1 MESVTKQSIVQ
12 VESQETEYSAML
24 ENYIFDDHL
33 RYEGHKLIY
42 TFAEPTEEPIV
53 IGGILGAAILCVR
66 LINTDEQKSRE
77 IVLDEQLHY
86 EPFFIRYEQEVIAD
100 DWGYISA
107 ELEQLDLAYME
118 LYSQDQVNINT
129 LCPNIRQLNIAMDVV
144 QTYMHRIAVEQYGE
158 HIYDLVPWTMP
169 FAQWILNAAQAEPLR
184 QRFLNMAWND
194 PPLVHTLAEDT
205 EKGRQVEP
213 LCVFDG
219 EQAADIMQRYWDWL
233 WDFVQKQAALF
244 PDSKGKIA
252 EYKQLILNEENN
264 YYYLKPEMKNFTP
277 DQLKLF
283 DEWVDG
289 WIAFVEEKIKP
300 KKPITFWT
308 KTVTEEQ
315 QEALLD
321 YIKYQEKQ
329 PQRYKCLAIAVYS
342 LRQLGYVSY
351 NIAPSTIAKWLTE
364 RLQNDYSSKTT
375 LYQFRRA
382 WNELRRYH
390 PAVQDEVNRLAAC
403 GVKAI
408 T

>member
-1 MESVTKQSIVQ
+1 
-12 VESQETEYSAML
+12 ML
-24 ENYIFDDHL
+24 EDYIFDDHL
-33 RYEGHKLIY
+33 RYEGRKLIY
-42 TFAEPTEEPIV
+42 TFSEPTEEPLV

-66 LINTDEQKSRE
+66 LINTPEQESRE

-100 DWGYISA
+100 DWGYIAA

-118 LYSQDQVNINT
+118 LYSQEQVTLET
-129 LCPNIRQLNIAMDVV
+129 LCPNIRQLSIAMDVL

-169 FAQWILNAAQAEPLR
+169 FAQWLLNAAQAEPLR
-184 QRFLNMAWND
+184 QRFLTMAWTD
-194 PPLVHTLAEDT
+194 PALVHALAEDI
-205 EKGRQVEP
+205 EKGKQLIP

-233 WDFVQKQAALF
+233 WDTAQQQAALF
-244 PDSKGKIA
+244 PDTTGKIA

-264 YYYLKPEMKNFTP
+264 YYYLKPEMKDFTP

-283 DEWVDG
+283 DEWVNG
-289 WIAFVEEKIKP
+289 WIEFVEEKIKP

-308 KTVTEEQ
+308 KNVTDEQ
-315 QEALLD
+315 QETLLD

-329 PQRYKCLAIAVYS
+329 PQRYKCLAVAVYS

-364 RLQNDYSSKTT
+364 RLQNDYSSKNE

-390 PAVQDEVNRLAAC
+390 PAVTDEVDRLIAC
-403 GVKAI
+403 GVKSI
-408 T
+408 TSSSQHIRQ

>member
-1 MESVTKQSIVQ
+1 
-12 VESQETEYSAML
+12 ML

-233 WDFVQKQAALF
+233 WDAAQQQAALF
-244 PDSKGKIA
+244 PDAKRKIA

-264 YYYLKPEMKNFTP
+264 YYYLKPEMKDFTEE
-277 DQLKLF
+277 QLKLF

-308 KTVTEEQ
+308 KTVTDEQ

-329 PQRYKCLAIAVYS
+329 PQRYKCLAVAVYS

-364 RLQNDYSSKTT
+364 RLQNDYSTKNE

-390 PAVQDEVNRLAAC
+390 PAVQDEVARLIAC
-403 GVKAI
+403 GVKSI